1 MYPSPR
7 RQLWASWDAIGTKVG
22 LGERSSEAAGTGGS
36 SRVRSGESL
45 PTTRTVSAVFLGEP
59 GRDTGP
65 RPENDRPPQPG
76 VGERSPW
83 ISILMSPSHQQRD

>member
-1 MYPSPR
+1 M
-7 RQLWASWDAIGTKVG
+7 WASWDAIGTKVG
-22 LGERSSEAAGTGGS
+22 LGERSSEAAGMGGR

-45 PTTRTVSAVFLGEP
+45 QTTRTVSGAFLGDP

-65 RPENDRPPQPG
+65 RPENDRPLQPG
-76 VGERSPW
+76 VGEISPW